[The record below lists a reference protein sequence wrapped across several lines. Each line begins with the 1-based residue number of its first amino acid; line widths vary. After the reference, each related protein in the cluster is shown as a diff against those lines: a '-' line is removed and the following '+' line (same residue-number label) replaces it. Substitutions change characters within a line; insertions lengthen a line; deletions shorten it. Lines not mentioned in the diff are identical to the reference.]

1 MEESK
6 KKEVEKRGIFNE
18 DGDIDL
24 AKRKIIQGNTT
35 NLNDF
40 NNLKYTWT
48 SDWYRQAMNNF
59 WIPEEI
65 NLSQDI
71 KDYRKLDQYEK
82 RAFDRILSFLT

>member
-6 KKEVEKRGIFNE
+6 KREVEKRGIFNE
-18 DGDIDL
+18 DGDLDL

-48 SDWYRQAMNNF
+48 VIGTAKL
-59 WIPEEI
+59 WIT
-65 NLSQDI
+65 SGYQ
-71 KDYRKLDQYEK
+71 KKL
-82 RAFDRILSFLT
+82 T

>member
-6 KKEVEKRGIFNE
+6 RKEVEKRGIFNE
-18 DGDIDL
+18 NGDIDL

-59 WIPEEI
+59 CDSRRSKFKPR
-65 NLSQDI
+65 
-71 KDYRKLDQYEK
+71 YK
-82 RAFDRILSFLT
+82 RL

>member
-1 MEESK
+1 MEDSK

-24 AKRKIIQGNTT
+24 SKRKIIQDHTT

-48 SDWYRQAMNNF
+48 SD
-59 WIPEEI
+59 
-65 NLSQDI
+65 
-71 KDYRKLDQYEK
+71 
-82 RAFDRILSFLT
+82 